1 MKYLIEKVSGYFPL
15 YTTLFLSLKSQTF
28 IQANAP
34 PKGGIRICI
43 SNSNHNNNQ
52 TATNHENK

>member
-34 PKGGIRICI
+34 PKCI
-43 SNSNHNNNQ
+43 SHSNHNNNQ